1 MKRKTGHIK
10 VVAIL
15 ILLVAAVGAGSK
27 IVNKYIPSK
36 TILDGK
42 EYFGVSGGEDAAVV
56 LPDRLEKGEALVKD
70 GTAYVSYELAKEKLN
85 DHLYKNEEE
94 KQVILTTAVDIIKL
108 PFDSAEYTTLTGNGS
123 MPYQIALSQD
133 GRIYLA
139 LEYLAQ
145 YTDFQYT
152 VEQEPLHIIIN
163 NQWSSKTYADVTK
176 EESIRLEADIKSP
189 ILRKAAEG
197 EKVTILERE
206 DKWSKVLTAD
216 GYIGYLKSKKLGE
229 SYEEQVT
236 NSSFSGTEYTSIH
249 RDYKINLI
257 WHQVTSQ
264 DSNAAFSEDMQ
275 DVTGVNVVSPTWF
288 SISSNDGDLSSLASS
303 EYVTAAHEKGMEV
316 WGLMDNFN
324 AETDTT
330 TVLGNTSSRENLE
343 GQLITEALN
352 NGMDGINID
361 IETLPEEASESYVQ
375 FMRELSVKCRNNN
388 LVLSVDVPP
397 PYDFNT
403 HYNRKALGEVVD
415 YMMVMGYDEHYV
427 GSEAGSVASLSYERN
442 GITGT
447 LESVSK
453 DKIISGIPFYTR
465 LWKTNASGEV
475 SSQAIGMDHA
485 DEILSQY
492 KVTAAWSEETS
503 QDYAEFTDEE
513 GNFCQIWLENEKS
526 IEEKMKLVQQYDL
539 GGVAEWKLGFER
551 AAIWNVIEKYI
562 QCCQGQKV

>member
-56 LPDRLEKGEALVKD
+56 LPDRLEQGEALVKD

-145 YTDFQYT
+145 YTDLQYT

-163 NQWSSKTYADVTK
+163 NQWGSKTYADVTK

-361 IETLPEEASESYVQ
+361 IETLQEEASESYVQ

-397 PYDFNT
+397 PYDFNN

-562 QCCQGQKV
+562 Q

>member
-56 LPDRLEKGEALVKD
+56 LSDRLEQGEALVKD

-145 YTDFQYT
+145 YTDLQYT

-163 NQWSSKTYADVTK
+163 NQWGSKTYADVTK

-361 IETLPEEASESYVQ
+361 IETLQEEASESYVQ

-397 PYDFNT
+397 PYDFNN

-562 QCCQGQKV
+562 Q

>member
-1 MKRKTGHIK
+1 MKKKTGHIK
-10 VVAIL
+10 VVALL
-15 ILLVAAVGAGSK
+15 ILLVAIVGIGFRV
-27 IVNKYIPSK
+27 IDRYIPSK
-36 TILDGK
+36 TVLDGK

-56 LPDRLEKGEALVKD
+56 LPDRLEQGKALVKD
-70 GTAYVSYELAKEKLN
+70 GTAYISYELAKESLN

-94 KQVILTTAVDIIKL
+94 KQVILTTATDIIKL

-123 MPYQIALSQD
+123 MPYQITFSENGNL
-133 GRIYLA
+133 YLA
-139 LEYLAQ
+139 LEYLVQ

-163 NQWSSKTYADVTK
+163 NQWGSKTYADVTK

-206 DKWSKVLTAD
+206 DDWAKILTED
-216 GYIGYLKSKKLGE
+216 GYIGYIRSKRLGE

-236 NSSFSGTEYTSIH
+236 NSSFQAAEYTSIH
-249 RDYKINLI
+249 RDHKINLI

-288 SISSNDGDLSSLASS
+288 SISSNDGDLASLAS
-303 EYVTAAHEKGMEV
+303 EDYVSTAHEKGMEV
-316 WGLMDNFN
+316 WGLMDNFST
-324 AETDTT
+324 EIDTT
-330 TVLGNTSSRENLE
+330 TVLGNTASRENLE

-352 NGMDGINID
+352 HGLDGINID

-415 YMMVMGYDEHYV
+415 YLMIMGYDEHYV

-475 SSQAIGMDHA
+475 SSEAIGMDHA

-492 KVTAAWSEETS
+492 QVTAAWSEETS

-551 AAIWNVIEKYI
+551 TAIWDVIAKYM
-562 QCCQGQKV
+562 

>member
-27 IVNKYIPSK
+27 TVNKYIPSK

-56 LPDRLEKGEALVKD
+56 LPDRLEQGEALVKD

-145 YTDFQYT
+145 YTDLQYT

-163 NQWSSKTYADVTK
+163 NQWGSKTYADVTK

-453 DKIISGIPFYTR
+453 DKIISGVPFYTR

-562 QCCQGQKV
+562 Q

>member
-27 IVNKYIPSK
+27 TVNKYIPSK

-56 LPDRLEKGEALVKD
+56 LPDRLEQGEALVKD

-145 YTDFQYT
+145 YTDLQYT

-163 NQWSSKTYADVTK
+163 NQWGSKTYADVTK

-551 AAIWNVIEKYI
+551 AAIWNVIAKYI
-562 QCCQGQKV
+562 Q

>member
-1 MKRKTGHIK
+1 MKKKTGHIK
-10 VVAIL
+10 VVALL
-15 ILLVAAVGAGSK
+15 ILLVAIVGIGFR
-27 IVNKYIPSK
+27 IIDRYIPSK
-36 TILDGK
+36 TVLDGK

-56 LPDRLEKGEALVKD
+56 LPDRLEQGKALVKD
-70 GTAYVSYELAKEKLN
+70 GTAYISYELAKESLN

-94 KQVILTTAVDIIKL
+94 KQVILTTATDIIKL

-123 MPYQIALSQD
+123 MPYQITFSENGNL
-133 GRIYLA
+133 YLA
-139 LEYLAQ
+139 LEYLVQ

-163 NQWSSKTYADVTK
+163 NQWGSKTYADVTK
-176 EESIRLEADIKSP
+176 EESIRLDADIKSP

-206 DKWSKVLTAD
+206 DDWAKILTED
-216 GYIGYLKSKKLGE
+216 GYIGYIRSKRLGE

-236 NSSFSGTEYTSIH
+236 NSSFQAAEYTSIH
-249 RDYKINLI
+249 RDHKINLI

-288 SISSNDGDLSSLASS
+288 SISSNDGDLASLAS
-303 EYVTAAHEKGMEV
+303 EDYVSAAHEKGMEV
-316 WGLMDNFN
+316 WGLMDNFST
-324 AETDTT
+324 EIDTT
-330 TVLGNTSSRENLE
+330 TILGNTASRENLE

-352 NGMDGINID
+352 HGLDGINID

-415 YMMVMGYDEHYV
+415 YLMIMGYDEHYV

-475 SSQAIGMDHA
+475 SSEAIGMDHA

-492 KVTAAWSEETS
+492 QVTAAWSEETS

-551 AAIWNVIEKYI
+551 TAIWDVIAKYM
-562 QCCQGQKV
+562 

>member
-1 MKRKTGHIK
+1 MKKKTGHIK
-10 VVAIL
+10 VVALL
-15 ILLVAAVGAGSK
+15 ILLVAIVGIGFR
-27 IVNKYIPSK
+27 IIDRYIPSK
-36 TILDGK
+36 TVLDGK

-56 LPDRLEKGEALVKD
+56 LPNRLEQGKALVKD
-70 GTAYVSYELAKEKLN
+70 GTAYISYELAKESLN

-94 KQVILTTAVDIIKL
+94 KQVILTTATDIIKL

-123 MPYQIALSQD
+123 MPYQITFFENGNL
-133 GRIYLA
+133 YLA
-139 LEYLAQ
+139 LEYLVQ

-163 NQWSSKTYADVTK
+163 NQWGSKTYADVTK

-206 DKWSKVLTAD
+206 DDWAKILTED
-216 GYIGYLKSKKLGE
+216 GYIGYIRSKRLGE

-236 NSSFSGTEYTSIH
+236 NSSFQAAEYTSIH
-249 RDYKINLI
+249 RDHKINLI

-288 SISSNDGDLSSLASS
+288 SISSNDGDLASLAS
-303 EYVTAAHEKGMEV
+303 EDYVSAAHEKGMEV
-316 WGLMDNFN
+316 WGLMDNFST
-324 AETDTT
+324 EIDTT
-330 TVLGNTSSRENLE
+330 TILGNTASRENLE

-352 NGMDGINID
+352 HGLDGINID

-415 YMMVMGYDEHYV
+415 YLMIMGYDEDYV

-475 SSQAIGMDHA
+475 SSEAIGMDHA

-492 KVTAAWSEETS
+492 QVTAAWSEETS

-551 AAIWNVIEKYI
+551 TAIWDVIAKYM
-562 QCCQGQKV
+562 

>member
-1 MKRKTGHIK
+1 MKKKTGHIK
-10 VVAIL
+10 VVALL
-15 ILLVAAVGAGSK
+15 ILLVAIVGIGFR
-27 IVNKYIPSK
+27 IIDRYIPSK
-36 TILDGK
+36 TVLDGK

-56 LPDRLEKGEALVKD
+56 LPNRLEQGKALVKD
-70 GTAYVSYELAKEKLN
+70 GTAYISYELAKESLN

-94 KQVILTTAVDIIKL
+94 KQVILTTATDIIKL

-123 MPYQIALSQD
+123 MPYQITFSENGNL
-133 GRIYLA
+133 YLA
-139 LEYLAQ
+139 LEYLVQ

-163 NQWSSKTYADVTK
+163 NQWGSKTYADVTK

-206 DKWSKVLTAD
+206 DDWAKILTED
-216 GYIGYLKSKKLGE
+216 GYIGYIRSKRLGE

-236 NSSFSGTEYTSIH
+236 NSSFQAAEYTSIH
-249 RDYKINLI
+249 RDHKINLI

-288 SISSNDGDLSSLASS
+288 SISSNDGDLASLAS
-303 EYVTAAHEKGMEV
+303 EDYVSAAHEKGMEV
-316 WGLMDNFN
+316 WGLMDNFST
-324 AETDTT
+324 EIDTT
-330 TVLGNTSSRENLE
+330 TVLGNTASRENLE

-352 NGMDGINID
+352 HGLDGINID

-397 PYDFNT
+397 PYDFNA

-415 YMMVMGYDEHYV
+415 YLMIMGYDEHYV

-475 SSQAIGMDHA
+475 SSEAIGMDHA

-492 KVTAAWSEETS
+492 QVTAAWSEETS
-503 QDYAEFTDEE
+503 QDYVEFTDEE

-551 AAIWNVIEKYI
+551 TAIWDVIAKYM
-562 QCCQGQKV
+562 

>member
-27 IVNKYIPSK
+27 TVNKYIPSK

-56 LPDRLEKGEALVKD
+56 LPDRLEQGEALVKD

-145 YTDFQYT
+145 YTDLQYT

-163 NQWSSKTYADVTK
+163 NQWGSKTYADVTK

-551 AAIWNVIEKYI
+551 ATIWNVIEKYI
-562 QCCQGQKV
+562 Q

>member
-145 YTDFQYT
+145 YTDLQYT

-163 NQWSSKTYADVTK
+163 NQWGSKTYADVTK

-206 DKWSKVLTAD
+206 DKWSKGLTAD

-551 AAIWNVIEKYI
+551 AAIWNVIAKYI
-562 QCCQGQKV
+562 Q

>member
-27 IVNKYIPSK
+27 TVNKYIPSK

-56 LPDRLEKGEALVKD
+56 LPDRLEQGEALVKD

-145 YTDFQYT
+145 YTDLQYT

-163 NQWSSKTYADVTK
+163 NQWGSKTYADVTK

-330 TVLGNTSSRENLE
+330 AVLGNTSSRENLE

-539 GGVAEWKLGFER
+539 SGVAEWKLGFER
-551 AAIWNVIEKYI
+551 AAIWNVIAKYI
-562 QCCQGQKV
+562 Q

>member
-1 MKRKTGHIK
+1 M
-10 VVAIL
+10 VALL
-15 ILLVAAVGAGSK
+15 ILLVAIVGIGFR
-27 IVNKYIPSK
+27 IIDRYIPSK
-36 TILDGK
+36 TVLDGK

-56 LPDRLEKGEALVKD
+56 LPNRLEQGKALVKD
-70 GTAYVSYELAKEKLN
+70 GTAYISYELAKESLN

-94 KQVILTTAVDIIKL
+94 KQVILTTATDIIKL

-123 MPYQIALSQD
+123 MPYQITFSENGNL
-133 GRIYLA
+133 YLA
-139 LEYLAQ
+139 LEYLVQ

-163 NQWSSKTYADVTK
+163 NQWGSKTYADVTK

-206 DKWSKVLTAD
+206 DDWAKILTED
-216 GYIGYLKSKKLGE
+216 GYIGYIRSKRLGE

-236 NSSFSGTEYTSIH
+236 NSSFQAAEYTSIH
-249 RDYKINLI
+249 RDHKINLI

-288 SISSNDGDLSSLASS
+288 SISSNDGDLASLAS
-303 EYVTAAHEKGMEV
+303 EDYVSAAHEKGMEV
-316 WGLMDNFN
+316 WGLMDNFST
-324 AETDTT
+324 EIDTT
-330 TVLGNTSSRENLE
+330 TVLGNTASRENLE

-352 NGMDGINID
+352 HGLDGINID

-415 YMMVMGYDEHYV
+415 YLMIMGYDEHYV

-475 SSQAIGMDHA
+475 SSEAIGMDHA

-492 KVTAAWSEETS
+492 QVTAAWSEETS

-551 AAIWNVIEKYI
+551 TAIWDVIAKYM
-562 QCCQGQKV
+562 

>member
-1 MKRKTGHIK
+1 MKKKTGHIK
-10 VVAIL
+10 VVALL
-15 ILLVAAVGAGSK
+15 ILLVAIVGIGFR
-27 IVNKYIPSK
+27 IIDRYIPSK
-36 TILDGK
+36 TVLDGK

-56 LPDRLEKGEALVKD
+56 LPDRLEQGKALVKD
-70 GTAYVSYELAKEKLN
+70 GTAYISYELAKESLN

-94 KQVILTTAVDIIKL
+94 KQVILTTATDIIKL

-123 MPYQIALSQD
+123 MPYQITFSENGNL
-133 GRIYLA
+133 YLA
-139 LEYLAQ
+139 LEYLVQ

-163 NQWSSKTYADVTK
+163 NQWGSKTYADVTK
-176 EESIRLEADIKSP
+176 EESIRLDADIKSP

-206 DKWSKVLTAD
+206 DDWAKILTED
-216 GYIGYLKSKKLGE
+216 GYIGYIRSKRLGE

-236 NSSFSGTEYTSIH
+236 NSSFQAAEYTSIH
-249 RDYKINLI
+249 RDHKINLI

-288 SISSNDGDLSSLASS
+288 SISSNDGDLASLAS
-303 EYVTAAHEKGMEV
+303 EDYVSAAHEKGMEV
-316 WGLMDNFN
+316 WGLMDNFST
-324 AETDTT
+324 EIDTT
-330 TVLGNTSSRENLE
+330 TILGNTASRENLE

-352 NGMDGINID
+352 HGLDGINID

-415 YMMVMGYDEHYV
+415 YLMIMGYDEHYV
-427 GSEAGSVASLSYERN
+427 GSEARSVASLSYERN

-475 SSQAIGMDHA
+475 SSEAIGMDHA

-492 KVTAAWSEETS
+492 QVTAAWSEETS

-551 AAIWNVIEKYI
+551 TAIWDVIAKYM
-562 QCCQGQKV
+562 

>member
-27 IVNKYIPSK
+27 TVNKYIPSK

-56 LPDRLEKGEALVKD
+56 LPDRLEQGEALVKD

-145 YTDFQYT
+145 YTDLQYT

-163 NQWSSKTYADVTK
+163 NQWGSKTYADVTK

-330 TVLGNTSSRENLE
+330 TVLGNTSSRETLE

-375 FMRELSVKCRNNN
+375 FMRELSVQCRNNN

-551 AAIWNVIEKYI
+551 AAIWNVIAKYI
-562 QCCQGQKV
+562 Q

>member
-1 MKRKTGHIK
+1 MKRQTGHIK

-27 IVNKYIPSK
+27 TVNKYIPSK

-56 LPDRLEKGEALVKD
+56 LPDRLEQGEALVKD

-145 YTDFQYT
+145 YTDLQYT

-163 NQWSSKTYADVTK
+163 NQWGSKTYADVTK

-330 TVLGNTSSRENLE
+330 TVLGNTSSRETLE

-551 AAIWNVIEKYI
+551 AAIWNVIAKYI
-562 QCCQGQKV
+562 Q

>member
-27 IVNKYIPSK
+27 TVNKYIPSK

-56 LPDRLEKGEALVKD
+56 LPDRLEQGEALVKD

-123 MPYQIALSQD
+123 MPYQIVLSQD

-145 YTDFQYT
+145 YTDLQYT

-163 NQWSSKTYADVTK
+163 NQWGSKTYADVTK

-330 TVLGNTSSRENLE
+330 AVLGNTSSRENLE

-539 GGVAEWKLGFER
+539 SGVAEWKLGFER

-562 QCCQGQKV
+562 Q

>member
-56 LPDRLEKGEALVKD
+56 LSDRLEQGEALVKD

-123 MPYQIALSQD
+123 MPYQIVLSQD

-145 YTDFQYT
+145 YTDLQYT

-163 NQWSSKTYADVTK
+163 NQWGSKTYADVTK

-330 TVLGNTSSRENLE
+330 AVLGNTSSRENLE

-397 PYDFNT
+397 PYDFNA

-551 AAIWNVIEKYI
+551 AAIWNVIAKYI
-562 QCCQGQKV
+562 Q

>member
-56 LPDRLEKGEALVKD
+56 LPDRLEQGEALVKD

-145 YTDFQYT
+145 YTDLQYT

-163 NQWSSKTYADVTK
+163 NQWGSKTYADVTK

-551 AAIWNVIEKYI
+551 AAIWNVIAKYI
-562 QCCQGQKV
+562 Q